1 MIFNLCYV
9 IFNTSYRRFL
19 ARRCCRFNGAAGGD
33 AGAGR
38 AAGDAAGAAGA
49 GRAAGDAAGAA
60 GAGRAAGDAAGAAG
74 AGRAA
79 GGAPMPFKYA
89 SIQRQKKPLRETPSD
104 AEYSSAL
111 AFTAGGKRKR

>member
-1 MIFNLCYV
+1 MQQCIISYLIYDIYYV
-9 IFNTSYRRFL
+9 LNITLSTPFDFA
-19 ARRCCRFNGAAGGD
+19 ARRCSLFI
-33 AGAGR
+33 
-38 AAGDAAGAAGA
+38 AGAAGA
-49 GRAAGDAAGAA
+49 GRAAG
-60 GAGRAAGDAAGAAG
+60 GDAG

-89 SIQRQKKPLRETPSD
+89 SIQRQKNPLRDTPSD

>member
-1 MIFNLCYV
+1 M
-9 IFNTSYRRFL
+9 FNTSYRRFL
-19 ARRCCRFNGAAGGD
+19 ARRCCRFNGAAGA

-38 AAGDAAGAAGA
+38 AAGGDAGAAGAAAGAAGA
-49 GRAAGDAAGAA
+49 GRAAG
-60 GAGRAAGDAAGAAG
+60 GDAG

-89 SIQRQKKPLRETPSD
+89 SIQRQKNPLRETPSD

>member
-1 MIFNLCYV
+1 M
-9 IFNTSYRRFL
+9 FNTSYRRFL
-19 ARRCCRFNGAAGGD
+19 ARRCCRFNGAAGAA

-38 AAGDAAGAAGA
+38 SAGAAAGAAGA
-49 GRAAGDAAGAA
+49 GRAAGGDA
-60 GAGRAAGDAAGAAG
+60 GAGRG
-74 AGRAA
+74 AGAA

-89 SIQRQKKPLRETPSD
+89 SIQRQKNPLRDTPSD

>member
-19 ARRCCRFNGAAGGD
+19 ARRCCRFNGAAGAA

-38 AAGDAAGAAGA
+38 GAGAAAGAAG
-49 GRAAGDAAGAA
+49 GDAGAA
-60 GAGRAAGDAAGAAG
+60 GAVRAAEGDAG

-89 SIQRQKKPLRETPSD
+89 SIQRQKNPLRDTPSD